1 MYLDTSTQ
9 PHGGGQGG
17 GVGGNGG
24 GSPYLAA
31 QQKNL
36 YSYRLK

>member
-1 MYLDTSTQ
+1 MYLD
-9 PHGGGQGG
+9 GQGG
-17 GVGGNGG
+17 GEGGNGG

-31 QQKNL
+31 QQNNL